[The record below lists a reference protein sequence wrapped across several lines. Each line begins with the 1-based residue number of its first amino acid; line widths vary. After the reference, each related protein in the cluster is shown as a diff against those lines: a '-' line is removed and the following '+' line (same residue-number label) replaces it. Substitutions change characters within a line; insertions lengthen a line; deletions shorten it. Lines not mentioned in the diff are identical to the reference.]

1 MGSSRLASRGYAG
14 DNAPMMNTE
23 VKWLQI
29 ACFGL
34 LLGVVGCEPEEEL
47 FVDRP
52 LCEQLCARQAECGLD
67 GGGLL
72 EEETLEESARPLSR
86 AVEPRDETGE
96 EAEGETAE
104 DAGEIEEELPPNPC
118 VEACVDSIEF
128 IDKGPQWMTQECVEA
143 IRDVWEC
150 LIAVPE
156 CPGFEES
163 FTLAHATEFSESPSI
178 PFPECTDVI
187 DTEVQKCGCD
197 SHAKWCAEE

>member
-1 MGSSRLASRGYAG
+1 
-14 DNAPMMNTE
+14 MMNAY
-23 VKWLQI
+23 VKWFQI
-29 ACFGL
+29 VCLGL
-34 LLGVVGCEPEEEL
+34 LFGVVGCEPEEEL

-52 LCEQLCARQAECGLD
+52 FCEQLCARQAECGMD

-72 EEETLEESARPLSR
+72 EEETLEESERALSR
-86 AVEPRDETGE
+86 VVEPPEETGE
-96 EAEGETAE
+96 EAEGETADE
-104 DAGEIEEELPPNPC
+104 GEGTEEELPLNPC

-128 IDKGPQWMTQECVEA
+128 IDKGSSFATRGCVEA